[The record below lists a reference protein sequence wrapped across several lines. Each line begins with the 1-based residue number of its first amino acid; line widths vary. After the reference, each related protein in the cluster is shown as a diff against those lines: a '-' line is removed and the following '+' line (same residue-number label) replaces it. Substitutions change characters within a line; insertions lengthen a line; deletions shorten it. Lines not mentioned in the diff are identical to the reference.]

1 MLNVYTGKLNYSPY
15 AKDTIITFV
24 IPDGKDEHHAC
35 LVYWQWGV
43 NGAGEP
49 NVNIKFTGQFRK
61 PVGDHVEIRAYDENY
76 YWFNWSL
83 QHNEAQM
90 MSKTGEE
97 CGPPFQLSL
106 VFPVR
111 DEPPLPGY
119 PVALYRWLIV
129 FRTPLRP
136 GRIPYATCVSR
147 AISVTVMN
155 SRQRL

>member
-24 IPDGKDEHHAC
+24 VPDGKVEHHAC

-61 PVGDHVEIRAYDENY
+61 PVGDHVEVRAYDENY

-90 MSKTGEE
+90 VNKTGEE
-97 CGPPFQLSL
+97 CGSPFQLSL

-119 PVALYRWLIV
+119 PVA
-129 FRTPLRP
+129 
-136 GRIPYATCVSR
+136 
-147 AISVTVMN
+147 
-155 SRQRL
+155 